1 MGDLKSRTD
10 LKSRADLKSRP
21 GLDPARD
28 AALLLQRMGFFT
40 LGVALPV
47 SAMVSRRAAVVLVPI
62 GVALLVIAA
71 ILSEPERFVRA
82 LKRRSLR
89 ATALLLALLVGWG
102 ILSTTWAPRGVAGFD
117 RVLNMLFA
125 FVAGILA
132 VAALPD
138 RMRAANLNA
147 LAVGAGVATV
157 VAAMMQV
164 TGYGLGDAEDDVT
177 VVVRGLATLIV
188 FAGPLV
194 AWLLSRGRTRGAL
207 ALFGAVAAVTVL
219 TADIV
224 LVAALCAGSL
234 AFALAAMSPG
244 KVAARSAAFMGLLVV
259 CAPLAPWIA
268 RLLVPFVTGLALT
281 IIEAL
286 QAWGVI
292 IAKAPIKL
300 LTGHGFGSFNLQRF
314 NATDMA
320 SLPSSI
326 IVEIWHDLGVVG
338 ALAFAAALWL
348 AVRATRV
355 LPQIVQAGAISAYVT
370 AFSLGLLGLAGIRA
384 WWLMTLVAAMIVTT
398 AVARGQ
404 ARTDRP
410 LARFV
415 RRETSPDA
423 KSGDPRSGTI
433 RPTLGGRPDSEQL

>member
-1 MGDLKSRTD
+1 MAELRSRPD
-10 LKSRADLKSRP
+10 MKSRP
-21 GLDPARD
+21 GLDPAKD

-71 ILSEPERFVRA
+71 VLSEPERFVRA

-102 ILSTTWAPRGVAGFD
+102 MLSATWAPRGVAGFD

-125 FVAGILA
+125 FAAGVLA
-132 VAALPD
+132 LSALPD

-147 LAVGAGVATV
+147 LAVGAGVATI

-188 FAGPLV
+188 FAGPLI

-207 ALFGAVAAVTVL
+207 ALFGAVAAVTAS
-219 TADIV
+219 TADII
-224 LVAALCAGSL
+224 LIAALGAGSL
-234 AFALAAMSPG
+234 AFALAAVSPTRI
-244 KVAARSAAFMGLLVV
+244 AARSAALLGLVVV
-259 CAPLAPWIA
+259 CAPLMPWIA
-268 RLLVPFVTGLALT
+268 RVLAPLVPAPALAVA
-281 IIEAL
+281 EGF
-286 QAWGVI
+286 QAWGTI

-300 LTGHGFGSFNLQRF
+300 LTGHGFGAYNLQRITT
-314 NATDMA
+314 TDLA
-320 SLPSSI
+320 PLPSSV
-326 IVEIWHDLGVVG
+326 IVEIWHDLGFVG

-348 AVRATRV
+348 AVRATRA
-355 LPQIVQAGAISAYVT
+355 LPQIVQAGAISAYVA

-415 RRETSPDA
+415 RRETPDEMN
-423 KSGDPRSGTI
+423 SGHV
-433 RPTLGGRPDSEQL
+433 RPTLAGRPDNHQG

>member
-1 MGDLKSRTD
+1 
-10 LKSRADLKSRP
+10 
-21 GLDPARD
+21 
-28 AALLLQRMGFFT
+28 MGFFT

-71 ILSEPERFVRA
+71 ILSEPERFWRA

-125 FVAGILA
+125 FLAGVLA
-132 VAALPD
+132 LSALPD

-147 LAVGAGVATV
+147 LAVGAGVAAV

-219 TADIV
+219 TADVV

-234 AFALAAMSPG
+234 AFALATVSHSKA
-244 KVAARSAAFMGLLVV
+244 AARSAAALGLVV
-259 CAPLAPWIA
+259 LFAPLSPWVA
-268 RLLVPFVTGLALT
+268 GLLVPFVTGLALAMAET
-281 IIEAL
+281 L
-286 QAWGVI
+286 QAWGAI

-300 LTGHGFGSFNLQRF
+300 LTGHGFGAFNLQRIT
-314 NATDMA
+314 ATDTA
-320 SLPSSI
+320 PLPSSL
-326 IVEIWHDLGVVG
+326 IVEIWHDLGLVG

-348 AVRATRV
+348 AVRATRA
-355 LPQIVQAGAISAYVT
+355 LPQIVQAGAISAYVA

-415 RRETSPDA
+415 RRDA
-423 KSGDPRSGTI
+423 SDDARSGPV
-433 RPTLGGRPDSEQL
+433 RPVLAGRTDSQQV

>member
-1 MGDLKSRTD
+1 MPDLG
-10 LKSRADLKSRP
+10 SRP
-21 GLDPARD
+21 VLDPATD

-62 GVALLVIAA
+62 GVALLVIASV
-71 ILSEPERFVRA
+71 LSEPERFARA
-82 LKRRSLR
+82 LKRRSMR
-89 ATALLLALLVGWG
+89 ATVLLLALLVGWSF
-102 ILSTTWAPRGVAGFD
+102 LSATWAPRGVGGFD

-125 FVAGILA
+125 FAAGLLA

-147 LAVGAGVATV
+147 LAVGAGVAAV

-207 ALFGAVAAVTVL
+207 ALFGAVAAVTALTSDMVL
-219 TADIV
+219 A
-224 LVAALCAGSL
+224 AALGAGSL
-234 AFALAAMSPG
+234 AFALAAASPG
-244 KVAARSAAFMGLLVV
+244 KVAARSAAFLGVV
-259 CAPLAPWIA
+259 VLAAPLSPWVAAPLAPFLAGMALDIA
-268 RLLVPFVTGLALT
+268 AS
-281 IIEAL
+281 L
-286 QAWGVI
+286 QAWGALI
-292 IAKAPIKL
+292 EKAPIKL
-300 LTGHGFGSFNLQRF
+300 LTGHGFGAFNFQRIT
-314 NATDMA
+314 ATGSA
-320 SLPSSI
+320 PLPPSI
-326 IVEIWHDLGVVG
+326 VVEIWHDLGVVG
-338 ALAFAAALWL
+338 ALAFAVSLGM
-348 AVRATRV
+348 AVRATRA
-355 LPQIVQAGAISAYVT
+355 LPQIVQAGAIAAYVA
-370 AFSLGLLGLAGIRA
+370 AFAFGLIGLAGIRA

-415 RRETSPDA
+415 KRDGQGDA
-423 KSGDPRSGTI
+423 NSGSA
-433 RPTLGGRPDSEQL
+433 RPIVAGKPGRHQA